1 MKMNTSK
8 HGWYFLCGMLM
19 LVSFCFWSC
28 KDDDDEGG
36 GYDPNKPVVIT
47 DFSPK
52 NVGLGSNLIV
62 YGDNFGTDISRIK
75 VQIGGQVARVIKVVD
90 KALYCIVPSKAYDGD
105 IQISIIGDDGE
116 ELAYAVAEEKVE
128 YQKKWV
134 VTTAIGTYYEIGSL
148 YEEMEGP
155 FDNCGAFKDLLWL
168 TFDPKKPDHLYAAA
182 DNNTNAGACRM
193 FDFGNQY
200 TSYFATPGLGRK
212 GAIAWTADENCD
224 MIVPDNHS
232 SDTKV
237 AIHVFTRASG
247 FTQKET
253 VDLNVRGLNGTLVHP
268 DDGALY
274 YSRFRAGDI
283 RKYNFKTKTDELVF
297 RNPYSGVAVYM
308 VLHPTGD
315 YMYLIEHDK
324 HYIMRSDYD
333 YENHTFKDPYLVCG
347 NPGTADYAEGVG
359 SNAKFRKPR
368 QGVFVKNPEYEE
380 NGGDQ
385 YDFYVCDQENH
396 AIRKVTPQGRVSTF
410 AGRGNNGT
418 SGYANGDLRLEARF
432 NNPKGIA
439 YDEQN
444 NCFYIADAGNWLI
457 RKIAKEE

>member
-1 MKMNTSK
+1 MKMRTKNHAWS
-8 HGWYFLCGMLM
+8 FLWGILA

-28 KDDDDEGG
+28 KDDDEGG
-36 GYDPNKPVVIT
+36 VFDPNKPVVIT
-47 DFSPK
+47 DFSLK
-52 NVGLGSNLIV
+52 KVGLGTNLIV
-62 YGDNFGTDISRIK
+62 YGDNFGNDPSKIK
-75 VQIGGQVARVIKVVD
+75 IQIGGQTARVID
-90 KALYCIVPSKAYDGD
+90 INNTALYCIVPAKAYDGD

-116 ELAYAVAEEKVE
+116 ELAYAVAEDKVE
-128 YQKKWV
+128 YNRKWV

-148 YEEMEGP
+148 YEEREGP

-168 TFDPKKPDHLYAAA
+168 TFDPKNPDHLYAAA
-182 DNNTNAGACRM
+182 DNNGSGGACRM

-200 TSYFATPGLGRK
+200 SSYFATPGLGRK
-212 GAIAWTADENCD
+212 GAIAWMADEKCD
-224 MIVPDNHS
+224 MIVPDNHA

-237 AIHVFTRASG
+237 AIHLFTRASG
-247 FTQKET
+247 FIQKET
-253 VDLNVRGLNGTLVHP
+253 VQLNVRGLNGTMVHP

-274 YSRFRAGDI
+274 YTRYRGGDI
-283 RKYNFKTKTDELVF
+283 RKYNFKTKEDKMVF
-297 RNPYSGVAVYM
+297 KNPYAGVAVYL

-315 YMYLIEHDK
+315 YMYLIEHEK
-324 HYIMRSDYD
+324 NYIMRSDYD
-333 YENHTFKDPYLVCG
+333 YENHTFKEPYLVCG
-347 NPGTADYAEGVG
+347 NPNSDGYAEGVG
-359 SNAKFRKPR
+359 SNARFKRPR
-368 QGVFVKNPEYEE
+368 QGVFVKNAEYEG

-396 AIRKVTPQGRVSTF
+396 AIRKVTPGGRVSTF

-439 YDEQN
+439 YDERN
-444 NCFYIADAGNWLI
+444 NCFYIADTGNWLI